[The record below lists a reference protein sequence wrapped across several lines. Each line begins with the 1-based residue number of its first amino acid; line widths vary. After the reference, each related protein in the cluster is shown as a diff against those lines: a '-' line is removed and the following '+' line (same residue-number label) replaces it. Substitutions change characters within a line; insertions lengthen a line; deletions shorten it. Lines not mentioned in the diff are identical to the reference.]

1 MKWPFARLARGLNY
15 MIPKSIM
22 AANFAGD
29 ISDGRLEP
37 PESESTRAGAP
48 SVTNLPHIFQST

>member
-1 MKWPFARLARGLNY
+1 

-29 ISDGRLEP
+29 IKGGCLRQ
-37 PESESTRAGAP
+37 PESAPTREEAP
-48 SVTNLPHIFQST
+48 PVTGLPHMFQGT

>member
-1 MKWPFARLARGLNY
+1 MKWPFARPARSLNY

-29 ISDGRLEP
+29 IKGGCLRQ
-37 PESESTRAGAP
+37 PESAPARAEAP
-48 SVTNLPHIFQST
+48 SVTNLPHVFQGT